1 MNQYQVNCTMIT
13 GVGGRL
19 LLKGQ
24 TYPENYFVNIEE
36 HIANKSVTEMVEQ
49 TTVVEV
55 PKN

>member
-1 MNQYQVNCTMIT
+1 MIT